1 MRSRS
6 FPVVSSHERENNSES
21 IVEHNPIPSPLS
33 RQSWSEEEQKAVQ
46 DIFAEQI
53 RRQSDIMAEV
63 LKLEHT
69 HPLLKNCENKR
80 LLDKVRQ
87 SYRFKKTTDGECL
100 EDTQKSVDAIGES
113 DTNSVIVA
121 PTNQSKTRIFEWKEV
136 FFFKELFKDIIQ
148 NGMKIEQKE
157 VVNRLKQ
164 DGHGLLY
171 EKYTKQKVTDK
182 IRGLRTTHSRQRR
195 S

>member
-1 MRSRS
+1 MRSSS

-21 IVEHNPIPSPLS
+21 IVEHDPIPSPLS

-100 EDTQKSVDAIGES
+100 EDTQKSVDAIEDS
-113 DTNSVIVA
+113 DANSVIVA
-121 PTNQSKTRIFEWKEV
+121 PTNESKTRIFEWKEV

>member
-1 MRSRS
+1 MRSSS

-121 PTNQSKTRIFEWKEV
+121 PKNQSKTRIFEWKEV

>member
-1 MRSRS
+1 MRSSS

-53 RRQSDIMAEV
+53 RRQSDIMVEV

>member
-1 MRSRS
+1 MRSSS

-21 IVEHNPIPSPLS
+21 NVEHNPIPSPLS

-46 DIFAEQI
+46 DIFAEQM

>member
-1 MRSRS
+1 MRSSS

-21 IVEHNPIPSPLS
+21 IVEHDPIPSPLS

-100 EDTQKSVDAIGES
+100 EDTQKSVDAIEDS
-113 DTNSVIVA
+113 DANSVIVA
-121 PTNQSKTRIFEWKEV
+121 PTNESKTRIFEWKEV
-136 FFFKELFKDIIQ
+136 FFFKELFKDMIQ
-148 NGMKIEQKE
+148 NGVKIEQKE

-164 DGHGLLY
+164 NGHGYIY

-182 IRGLRTTHSRQRR
+182 IRGLRTTHIRQRR

>member
-1 MRSRS
+1 MRSSS

-100 EDTQKSVDAIGES
+100 EDTQKSVDAIEDS
-113 DTNSVIVA
+113 DANSVIVA
-121 PTNQSKTRIFEWKEV
+121 PTNESKTRIFEWKEV

>member
-1 MRSRS
+1 MRSSS

-100 EDTQKSVDAIGES
+100 EDTQKSVDAIGDS

-136 FFFKELFKDIIQ
+136 FFFKELFKDMIQ
-148 NGMKIEQKE
+148 NGVKIEQKE

-164 DGHGLLY
+164 NGHGYIY

-182 IRGLRTTHSRQRR
+182 IRGLRTTHIRQRR

>member
-1 MRSRS
+1 MRSSS

-21 IVEHNPIPSPLS
+21 IVEHDPIPSPLS

-182 IRGLRTTHSRQRR
+182 IRGLRTTYSRQRR